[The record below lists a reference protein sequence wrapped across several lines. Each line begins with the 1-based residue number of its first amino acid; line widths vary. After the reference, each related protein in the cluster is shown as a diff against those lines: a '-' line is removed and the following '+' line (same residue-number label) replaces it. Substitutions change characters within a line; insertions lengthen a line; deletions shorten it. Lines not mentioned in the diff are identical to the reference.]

1 MTHVLEITT
10 LTPAP
15 GRTAADFVEANKD
28 IDAYLARQPG
38 YRWRNIAVR
47 EDGTVVDI
55 VAWDS
60 EEQAR
65 TSAAG
70 IMTEMASSPV
80 HDTID
85 HTTVDWRVIEVL
97 HTA

>member
-1 MTHVLEITT
+1 MAHVLEITT
-10 LTPAP
+10 LAPAP
-15 GRTAADFVEANKD
+15 GRTAADFVEANQD
-28 IDAYLARQPG
+28 IDAYLSRQPG

-47 EDGTVVDI
+47 EDGIVVDI

-60 EEQAR
+60 AEQAR
-65 TSAAG
+65 ASAAG
-70 IMTEMASSPV
+70 IMTEIASSPV

-85 HTTVDWRVIEVL
+85 HTSVDWRVIDIL

>member
-1 MTHVLEITT
+1 MAHVLEITT
-10 LTPAP
+10 LAPAP
-15 GRTAADFVEANKD
+15 GCTAADFVEANKD

-38 YRWRNIAVR
+38 YRWRNIAVHG
-47 EDGTVVDI
+47 DGTVVDI

-65 TSAAG
+65 ASAAG
-70 IMTEMASSPV
+70 IMTEMGSSPV
-80 HDTID
+80 HATID
-85 HTTVDWRVIEVL
+85 HASVDWRVIDVL